1 MAKNIEINYK
11 NEGGYEVLYPNVQV
25 SNVIGL
31 EENYYNKTEVENVGL
46 KKNLLCNQAVFS
58 INGDGRIQLINNI
71 KLRGIIGLY
80 GHFTVSGIIRGDCGA
95 YLEGSSSTN
104 MERAWVLYNDRTKR
118 FSNEQFYFIL
128 WFSNTIYYAPNDVI
142 YSYDIVTTSSLTL
155 NDKSVIGGM
164 HFKSLENTS
173 ISLYIKAESQ
183 VNGNITLYSLSFSSE
198 M

>member
-1 MAKNIEINYK
+1 MAKNIEMNYK

-25 SNVIGL
+25 SNIIGL

-58 INGDGRIQLINNI
+58 FDRGGRIQLINNI

-80 GHFTVSGIIRGDCGA
+80 GHFTVSGIIHDGCGVQ
-95 YLEGSSSTN
+95 LEGDLSTQ
-104 MERAWVLYNDRTKR
+104 MERAWLLYNDRSKR

-128 WFSNTIYYAPNDVI
+128 WFSNTIFYAPNDVL
-142 YSYDIVTTSSLTL
+142 YSYDIATTSSLTL
-155 NDKSVIGGM
+155 NKESVIGGM
-164 HFKSLENTS
+164 HFDSLENTS
-173 ISLYIKAESQ
+173 ISLYIQAESQ

>member
-1 MAKNIEINYK
+1 MAKNIEMNYK

-58 INGDGRIQLINNI
+58 FDREGRIKLTNNI
-71 KLRGIIGLY
+71 NLRGIIGLY
-80 GHFTVSGIIRGDCGA
+80 GHFTVSGVILDDCGVE
-95 YLEGSSSTN
+95 LEGDLSTS
-104 MERAWVLYNDRTKR
+104 MGRAWVLYNVDAQR

-128 WFSNTIYYAPNDVI
+128 WFSNTIYHAAN
-142 YSYDIVTTSSLTL
+142 SYDIATTSSLTV
-155 NDKSVIGGM
+155 NNESVIGGM
-164 HFKSLENTS
+164 HFDSLENTS

-183 VNGNITLYSLSFSSE
+183 ANGNITLYSLSFSSE